1 MKGRALSHLMR
12 GLMHRYMDQ
21 DPPGGGGGG
30 GGNNPPAPAPA
41 PAPRDPET
49 FSKDYVRELRNES
62 AGYRLKY
69 QETEAAK
76 KAAEE
81 AAAKAATDADA
92 KVKAAQEAADQRIIR
107 AELKAAAI
115 KAGMVDLD
123 GLKLADL
130 SGVNLNEAGE
140 VEGAEALMEALKKSK
155 PYLFGAPSSSTPG
168 TPPSP
173 KTPEAKKATE
183 MTDEEYQQ
191 AKAALL
197 RGGRR

>member
-1 MKGRALSHLMR
+1 MLWLKSANLSISFGQFTDICFHFNYFFQSGPVKFFVLNYLAVNKGKNSVFAL
-12 GLMHRYMDQ
+12 
-21 DPPGGGGGG
+21 
-30 GGNNPPAPAPA
+30 
-41 PAPRDPET
+41 
-49 FSKDYVRELRNES
+49 
-62 AGYRLKY
+62 
-69 QETEAAK
+69 
-76 KAAEE
+76 
-81 AAAKAATDADA
+81 
-92 KVKAAQEAADQRIIR
+92 
-107 AELKAAAI
+107 

-130 SGVNLNEAGE
+130 SGVKLNEAGE